1 MAANKKRLMITV
13 PLDMQKELD
22 RLKDDTGFTGKK
34 RSEMLRQLIRMGLET
49 AGKED
54 YEVNM
59 FVTVGKQ
66 K

>member
-59 FVTVGKQ
+59 FAAVGKQ